1 MRIWITF
8 FVVLGLSACT
18 KAPLPAGEAKLINTS
33 LETSNLP
40 DGVLEYAV
48 WEPPGYVQEQPVP
61 LIINLHGGGGA
72 RTS

>member
-40 DGVLEYAV
+40 DGVWV
-48 WEPPGYVQEQPVP
+48 SRFRSNVFTQ
-61 LIINLHGGGGA
+61 
-72 RTS
+72 